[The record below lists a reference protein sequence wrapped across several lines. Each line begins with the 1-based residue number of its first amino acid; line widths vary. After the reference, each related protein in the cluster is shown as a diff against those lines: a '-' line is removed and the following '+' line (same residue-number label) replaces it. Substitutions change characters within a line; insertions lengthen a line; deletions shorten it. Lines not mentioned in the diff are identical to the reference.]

1 MSQTETNPLNNP
13 TIRVKNPTQIMDI
26 LPTAQSTNFLMD
38 DSVYLRMRENP
49 ITIEQL
55 DWVKLAKKNKY
66 LANLNWATS
75 STGTIYT
82 QLITPSFVNTLIPVG
97 LDINTFINYDSLL
110 LSLKNANN
118 PFYAGLLLVTFDNAP
133 SSTYYGDIF
142 GITLNARDM
151 WQFSHIYI
159 SPKTDGESNILIPI
173 NYPFAYFKNPRTGLP
188 PNDTQLALNN
198 WLTNYGFGCLRV
210 FVLSPL
216 VTTSTILTQSVTISG
231 QVLDLSTGGLNF
243 V

>member
-13 TIRVKNPTQIMDI
+13 TIRVKNPTQVMDV

-55 DWVKLAKKNKY
+55 DWVKLARKNKFF
-66 LANLNWATS
+66 ANLDWATS
-75 STGTIYT
+75 SAGMIYT
-82 QLITPSFVNTLIPVG
+82 LLFTPTVVNSLIPVG
-97 LDINTFINYDSLL
+97 LDINTFINYDNLL

-118 PFYAGLLLVTFDNAP
+118 PFYAGLLLVAFDNAP
-133 SSTYYGDIF
+133 TTTYYTDIF

-151 WQFSHIYI
+151 WQFSHIYV
-159 SPKTDGESNILIPI
+159 SPKTDGESNMLIPI
-173 NYPFAYFKNPRTGLP
+173 NYPFAYFKNPRASLP
-188 PNDTQLALNN
+188 VADRQRALND
-198 WLTNYGFGCLRV
+198 WVTDYGFGCLRI

-216 VTTSTILTQSVTISG
+216 VTTSTILTQSITISG

>member
-13 TIRVKNPTQIMDI
+13 TIRVRNPTQIMDV

-38 DSVYLRMRENP
+38 DSNYMRLGENP

-66 LANLNWATS
+66 LANLNWSTS
-75 STGTIYT
+75 STGMIYT
-82 QLITPSFVNTLIPVG
+82 QLITPSFVNNLIPVG
-97 LDINTFINYDSLL
+97 LDINTFINYDNLL

-118 PFYAGLLLVTFDNAP
+118 PFYAGLGLLAFDNAP
-133 SSTYYGDIF
+133 STTYYSDIF

-151 WQFSHIYI
+151 WQFSHIFI
-159 SPKTDGESNILIPI
+159 SPKTDGESNMLIPI
-173 NYPFAYFKNPRTGLP
+173 NYPFAYFKNPRVGLAP
-188 PNDTQLALNN
+188 TDKQLALND
-198 WLTNYGFGCLRV
+198 WLTNYGFGCLRF
-210 FVLSPL
+210 FVLAPL
-216 VTTSTILTQSVTISG
+216 VTTSTILTQSITISG
-231 QVLDLSTGGLNF
+231 QVLDLTTGGLNF